1 MNGPAHMAEG
11 GHRLRNA
18 PNPHPQ
24 PQKQGSYPKWYWV
37 LDFAK
42 AFDKVQLIKLTNE
55 LRLYGQLEHHTL
67 TGVAN
72 NLL

>member
-1 MNGPAHMAEG
+1 MI
-11 GHRLRNA
+11 L
-18 PNPHPQ
+18 
-24 PQKQGSYPKWYWV
+24 V

-42 AFDKVQLIKLTNE
+42 AFHKVQLIKLTNE
-55 LRLYGQLEHHTL
+55 LRLYGQHEHHTL